1 MIFLYSNVY
10 DLKKRYSN
18 MYVPSDFFMADHSW
32 MKSFPVHDAFKIQY
46 ASTFHIF
53 NKDQVESPLL
63 SDAVY
68 DPMDAD
74 HRYNAKVML
83 MAIPPPDVLIE
94 KTCQLAESSATN
106 RDNLVHPTRA
116 IQFLVGTRGK
126 NETLAIGGPWSPSLD
141 GPNPES
147 DPSVLIKTAIRVCRA
162 LTGIDLSN
170 CTQWHKFLEINYR
183 RQESSSKPARSETT
197 VIFLPD
203 IWSVMPTSD
212 EHNEAKTLY
221 EKALESKI
229 NPQPVKI
236 DEPVEEQPKENEES
250 KDDQVDNSEDPV
262 QEGIP
267 EKDPDEDGN
276 NDETKADEE
285 EDSGLTPTPHQDLDI
300 KAMKVV
306 ELRQELEARGL
317 DTAGLK
323 AILADRLQ
331 KAIED
336 EKDKE
341 ETEAGEAENE
351 ASEITDEPATETE
364 NATEKMET
372 ESENVVQDA
381 ELMVLDSTN
390 TVEKYAAKFAA
401 KKEAKM
407 AVVKELDEK
416 QKYALKSAYKFP
428 SESSILV
435 HPHPKAKSGKFDC
448 TVMSLSVLLD
458 YR

>member
-1 MIFLYSNVY
+1 
-10 DLKKRYSN
+10 
-18 MYVPSDFFMADHSW
+18 
-32 MKSFPVHDAFKIQY
+32 
-46 ASTFHIF
+46 
-53 NKDQVESPLL
+53 
-63 SDAVY
+63 
-68 DPMDAD
+68 
-74 HRYNAKVML
+74 
-83 MAIPPPDVLIE
+83 
-94 KTCQLAESSATN
+94 
-106 RDNLVHPTRA
+106 
-116 IQFLVGTRGK
+116 
-126 NETLAIGGPWSPSLD
+126 
-141 GPNPES
+141 
-147 DPSVLIKTAIRVCRA
+147 
-162 LTGIDLSN
+162 
-170 CTQWHKFLEINYR
+170 
-183 RQESSSKPARSETT
+183 
-197 VIFLPD
+197 
-203 IWSVMPTSD
+203 MPTSD

-250 KDDQVDNSEDPV
+250 KDDQIDNSEDPV

>member
-1 MIFLYSNVY
+1 M
-10 DLKKRYSN
+10 
-18 MYVPSDFFMADHSW
+18 
-32 MKSFPVHDAFKIQY
+32 
-46 ASTFHIF
+46 
-53 NKDQVESPLL
+53 
-63 SDAVY
+63 
-68 DPMDAD
+68 
-74 HRYNAKVML
+74 
-83 MAIPPPDVLIE
+83 
-94 KTCQLAESSATN
+94 
-106 RDNLVHPTRA
+106 
-116 IQFLVGTRGK
+116 
-126 NETLAIGGPWSPSLD
+126 
-141 GPNPES
+141 
-147 DPSVLIKTAIRVCRA
+147 
-162 LTGIDLSN
+162 
-170 CTQWHKFLEINYR
+170 
-183 RQESSSKPARSETT
+183 
-197 VIFLPD
+197 
-203 IWSVMPTSD
+203 
-212 EHNEAKTLY
+212 
-221 EKALESKI
+221 
-229 NPQPVKI
+229 
-236 DEPVEEQPKENEES
+236 
-250 KDDQVDNSEDPV
+250 
-262 QEGIP
+262 
-267 EKDPDEDGN
+267 
-276 NDETKADEE
+276 
-285 EDSGLTPTPHQDLDI
+285 TPTPHQDLDI

-336 EKDKE
+336 EKEKE
-341 ETEAGEAENE
+341 ETEAGEAVNE
-351 ASEITDEPATETE
+351 ASEVTDVKATETE